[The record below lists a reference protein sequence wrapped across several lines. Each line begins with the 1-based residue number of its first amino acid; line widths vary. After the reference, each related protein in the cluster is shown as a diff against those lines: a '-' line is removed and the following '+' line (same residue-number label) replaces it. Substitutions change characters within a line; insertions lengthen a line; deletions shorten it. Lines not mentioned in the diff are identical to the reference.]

1 MSIFLKAML
10 QEMDKIKKQGDGT
23 LVQLT
28 EEQLYFAPD
37 SESNSIAV
45 LVQHIVGNMRSRS
58 TDFLTTDGEKASR
71 NRDAE
76 FTPHTLSKEE
86 LMQEWEDAWA
96 IFYETV
102 YALSQEDLLQM
113 VSIKGKETP
122 AMAALMT
129 QLVHYAG
136 HIAQMMYIAKMQ
148 LQEDW
153 QTQSIP
159 KKK

>member
-1 MSIFLKAML
+1 MSIFLKAMI
-10 QEMDKIKKQGDGT
+10 QEMDKVKKQGDGT

-28 EEQLYFAPD
+28 QEQLHFAPD
-37 SESNSIAV
+37 KESNSIAV
-45 LVQHIVGNMRSRS
+45 LVQHIAGNMRSRS
-58 TDFLTTDGEKASR
+58 TDFLTTDGEKTSR

-76 FTPHTLSKEE
+76 FMNQTHSKEE
-86 LMQEWEDAWA
+86 LVQEWNEAWA

-102 YALSQEDLLQM
+102 HALSPEDLLQM
-113 VSIKGKETP
+113 VSVKGKETP

-129 QLVHYAG
+129 QIVHYAG
-136 HIAQMMYIAKMQ
+136 HVAQMMYIAKMQ

-159 KKK
+159 KTK

>member
-71 NRDAE
+71 KRDAE

-102 YALSQEDLLQM
+102 HALSQEDLLQM
-113 VSIKGKETP
+113 VSVKGKETP

-136 HIAQMMYIAKMQ
+136 HIAQMMYVAKMQ

>member
-71 NRDAE
+71 KRDAE

-102 YALSQEDLLQM
+102 HALSQEDLLQM
-113 VSIKGKETP
+113 VSVKGKETP

>member
-1 MSIFLKAML
+1 MSIFFKAML

-102 YALSQEDLLQM
+102 HALSQEDLLQM

-136 HIAQMMYIAKMQ
+136 HIAQMMYVAKMQ

>member
-37 SESNSIAV
+37 SESNSITV

-71 NRDAE
+71 KRDAE

-102 YALSQEDLLQM
+102 HALSQEDLLQM
-113 VSIKGKETP
+113 VSVKGKETP

-148 LQEDW
+148 LQEAW

>member
-102 YALSQEDLLQM
+102 HALSQEDLLQM

-136 HIAQMMYIAKMQ
+136 HIAQMMYVAKMQ

>member
-45 LVQHIVGNMRSRS
+45 LVQHIAGNMRSRS
-58 TDFLTTDGEKASR
+58 TDFLTTDGEKASGK
-71 NRDAE
+71 RDAE

-102 YALSQEDLLQM
+102 HALSQEDLLQM
-113 VSIKGKETP
+113 VSVKGKETP

-136 HIAQMMYIAKMQ
+136 HIAQMMYVAKMQ

>member
-1 MSIFLKAML
+1 MSIFLKAIL
-10 QEMDKIKKQGDGT
+10 QEIDKIKKQGDGT

-45 LVQHIVGNMRSRS
+45 LVQHIAGNMRSRS
-58 TDFLTTDGEKASR
+58 TDFLTTDGEKPSR
-71 NRDAE
+71 DRDAE
-76 FTPHTLSKEE
+76 FTHHRLSKEE
-86 LMQEWEDAWA
+86 LMQEWDDAWA

-102 YALSQEDLLQM
+102 HALSQEDLLQM
-113 VSIKGKETP
+113 VSVKGKETP

-136 HIAQMMYIAKMQ
+136 HIAQMMYVAKMQ

>member
-45 LVQHIVGNMRSRS
+45 LVQHIAGNMRSRS

-71 NRDAE
+71 KRDAE

-102 YALSQEDLLQM
+102 HALSQEDLLQM
-113 VSIKGKETP
+113 VSVKGKETP

-148 LQEDW
+148 LQEAW

>member
-71 NRDAE
+71 KRDAE

-102 YALSQEDLLQM
+102 HALSQEDLLQM
-113 VSIKGKETP
+113 VSVKGKETP
-122 AMAALMT
+122 AMTALMT

-136 HIAQMMYIAKMQ
+136 HIAQMMYVAKMQ

-153 QTQSIP
+153 QTQSLP

>member
-23 LVQLT
+23 LIQLT
-28 EEQLYFAPD
+28 EEQLYFTPD
-37 SESNSIAV
+37 TESNSIAV
-45 LVQHIVGNMRSRS
+45 LVQHIAGNMRSRS

-76 FTPHTLSKEE
+76 FIHQTLSKEE
-86 LMQEWEDAWA
+86 LMQEWEGAWA

-102 YALSQEDLLQM
+102 HALSQEDLLQM
-113 VSIKGKETP
+113 VSVKGKETP

-136 HIAQMMYIAKMQ
+136 HIAQMMYVAKMQ
-148 LQEDW
+148 LQDDW

>member
-71 NRDAE
+71 KREAE

-102 YALSQEDLLQM
+102 HALSQEDLLQM
-113 VSIKGKETP
+113 VSVKGKETP

-136 HIAQMMYIAKMQ
+136 HIAQMMYVAKMQ

>member
-1 MSIFLKAML
+1 MSIFLKAIL

-45 LVQHIVGNMRSRS
+45 LVQHIAGNMRSRS

-71 NRDAE
+71 KRDAE

-86 LMQEWEDAWA
+86 LMQEWDDAWA

-102 YALSQEDLLQM
+102 HALSQEDLLQM
-113 VSIKGKETP
+113 VSVKGKETP

-136 HIAQMMYIAKMQ
+136 HIAQMMYVAKMQ

>member
-1 MSIFLKAML
+1 MSIFLKAIL

-102 YALSQEDLLQM
+102 HALSQEDLLQM
-113 VSIKGKETP
+113 VSVKGKETP

-136 HIAQMMYIAKMQ
+136 HIAQMMYVAKMQ

>member
-71 NRDAE
+71 KRDAE

-96 IFYETV
+96 IFHETV
-102 YALSQEDLLQM
+102 HALSQEDLLQM
-113 VSIKGKETP
+113 VSVKGKETP

-148 LQEDW
+148 LQEAW

>member
-71 NRDAE
+71 KRDAE

-102 YALSQEDLLQM
+102 HALSQEDLLQM
-113 VSIKGKETP
+113 VSVKGKETP

-148 LQEDW
+148 LQEAW

>member
-45 LVQHIVGNMRSRS
+45 LVQHIAGNMRSRS

-71 NRDAE
+71 DRDAE
-76 FTPHTLSKEE
+76 FTHHRLSKEE

-102 YALSQEDLLQM
+102 HALSQEDLLQM
-113 VSIKGKETP
+113 VSVKGKETP

-136 HIAQMMYIAKMQ
+136 HIAQMMYVAKMQ

>member
-1 MSIFLKAML
+1 MSIFLKAIL

-102 YALSQEDLLQM
+102 HALSQEDLLQM

-136 HIAQMMYIAKMQ
+136 HIAQMMYVAKMQ

>member
-1 MSIFLKAML
+1 MSIFLKAIL

-45 LVQHIVGNMRSRS
+45 LVQHIAGNMRSRS
-58 TDFLTTDGEKASR
+58 TDFLTTDGEKPSR
-71 NRDAE
+71 DRDAE

-102 YALSQEDLLQM
+102 HALSQEDLLQM
-113 VSIKGKETP
+113 VSVKGKETP

-136 HIAQMMYIAKMQ
+136 HIAQMMYVAKMQ

>member
-102 YALSQEDLLQM
+102 HALSQEDLLQM
-113 VSIKGKETP
+113 VSVKGKETP

-136 HIAQMMYIAKMQ
+136 HIAQMMYVAKMQ